1 MFSRGD
7 NNFTKQTETILHNHP
22 NILKSEKQS
31 RQDVFSTRCEPWSW
45 RMQMAEA
52 ITAHMDP
59 GRFGVAGFYVF
70 GSTKNANA
78 GLQSDIDLLIHFR
91 GTDSQH
97 KELLTWLEGWS
108 LCLSEIN
115 YMLTGLETDGLLDI
129 HIITDEDIEKRTS
142 YAVKIGAITDPAR
155 PLPLGTTLTQ
165 K

>member
-1 MFSRGD
+1 MFSRAK
-7 NNFTKQTETILHNHP
+7 NSFTKQAETILDDHP
-22 NILKSEKQS
+22 DMLKLDKQS
-31 RQDVFSTRCEPWSW
+31 RQDVFSTRSEPWSW
-45 RMQMAEA
+45 RMQMVEA
-52 ITAHMDP
+52 IAAHMKP
-59 GRFGVAGFYVF
+59 ERFGVAGFYVF

-78 GLQSDIDLLIHFR
+78 GLQSDIDLLIHFQ

-115 YMLTGLETDGLLDI
+115 YRLTGLETDGLLDI
-129 HIITDEDIEKRTS
+129 HIVTDDDIKKRTS

-155 PLPLGTTLTQ
+155 SLPMGTTLTR